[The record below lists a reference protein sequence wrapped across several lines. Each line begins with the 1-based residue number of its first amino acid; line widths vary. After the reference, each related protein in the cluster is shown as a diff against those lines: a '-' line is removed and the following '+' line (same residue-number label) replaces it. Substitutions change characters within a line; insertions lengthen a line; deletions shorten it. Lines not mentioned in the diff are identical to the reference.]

1 MLEKARQCL
10 LSEQP
15 CYPKSLM
22 LHWILQ
28 ELKEDARKPCGWG
41 QHWMP
46 FDSSFEWKK
55 RYRRWKIAGD
65 DTSSKSHIRPLM
77 VLCGWWFWNQFDS
90 INDYIIVQVSRILTG
105 SRPWSISGQTH
116 DWRNQ
121 FEVFSSVFLKAFRLK
136 GLLWLQK
143 LTWPDSILL
152 SLWMFHFTYEKPVKS
167 SLTVARF

>member
-1 MLEKARQCL
+1 MKAELNCEINKSLENARKSKAVFVIRAAL
-10 LSEQP
+10 LSKKLDVALNTAGVERRR
-15 CYPKSLM
+15 SETLRLRSTLNAIRFEFWM
-22 LHWILQ
+22 
-28 ELKEDARKPCGWG
+28 KEALPTVENC
-41 QHWMP
+41 
-46 FDSSFEWKK
+46 
-55 RYRRWKIAGD
+55 
-65 DTSSKSHIRPLM
+65 

-90 INDYIIVQVSRILTG
+90 INDYIIVLVSRILTG

-152 SLWMFHFTYEKPVKS
+152 SLWIFISRTRSQLSQVWQ
-167 SLTVARF
+167 